1 MPKKSIVRDAIR
13 AQKDMNDR
21 NNKIRLRRAL
31 TLLELV
37 LAMVMITIIFAAVL
51 PQFAMMGHSWDSKQ
65 GSAEALQNG
74 RVLMDHISRNLSE
87 AVRITAVSEAD
98 DSGGYIEFEDNDGNI
113 MRYDLSDNYVRYG
126 PVGNVS
132 DLAGITSLTFTCYD
146 ACDLDNPVASVE
158 DLNNIRAIK
167 VDATFVNSASVGED
181 KTFTTMVYLRTNGDT
196 QDCWQHQ
203 DIGSVAAAGSA
214 SSTACAWTILGS
226 GANIWG
232 TTDAFHYVYLS
243 LSGDGQITA
252 RVVSMT
258 NTNAWARA
266 GVMIRETLTA
276 TSKHAMIVVTPSNGI
291 SFQRRTSTGGT
302 STATAGSAVTAPY
315 WVKLTRVG
323 NTLTGYESS
332 NGSTWTQVGTDTV
345 TMVTDVYVG
354 LAVTSHN
361 DGTLCTAVFDNIS
374 FAAAGLA
381 YSTFSETKGA
391 SDGTSLA
398 VSRPTVSS
406 GNLLIAA
413 VATDGDTSA
422 SIAAPSG
429 WTLIDRGCYSSAVT
443 LGAWYKIA
451 TGSEPASYTFSWTGS
466 QQSYGWI
473 MRFTGHNAS
482 SPINTSS
489 ATGGSSSTPTSPAV
503 TTTVANCM
511 ILRLGAFDDGDINV
525 DAPGLSGHT
534 AITMDSSSATT
545 GGVAYWKLDETSGT
559 TAADSSGSGNNGTLV
574 NMTPASDWVAGHVN
588 GGLDFDG
595 SNDYVNCGNNS
606 SLRITSNITVAAW
619 IKTRDCGNGEYNP
632 YVTKGDHSYGLQHRH
647 SNELEFFI
655 YDSSSSNWYPAKYAV
670 TSSFNNVWHHLAGTY
685 NGSQV
690 KLYVDGV
697 LRATNNHT
705 GSIAS
710 STYNVELGRCAE
722 DTSRLYNGVLDS
734 VRIYNRALS
743 AAEITQ
749 LYQWTGDDGIVSGGA
764 GYVMQPAAGSS
775 GTSTFTLRSSN
786 EARMLTIAIAPSD
799 TEDTVDA
806 CCQDNII
813 P

>member
-1 MPKKSIVRDAIR
+1 
-13 AQKDMNDR
+13 MNNR
-21 NNKIRLRRAL
+21 NDKILFRRAL

-37 LAMVMITIIFAAVL
+37 LAMVMVTIIFAAVL
-51 PQFAMMGHSWDSKQ
+51 PQFAMMGHSWDIKE

-113 MRYDLSDNYVRYG
+113 MRYQLNDNYVEYG
-126 PVGNVS
+126 PVGDLS
-132 DLAGITSLTFTCYD
+132 DLAGIVISLTFTCYD
-146 ACDLDNPVASVE
+146 ACDLDNPVESVA
-158 DLNNIRAIK
+158 DLNNIRAVK
-167 VDATFVNSASVGED
+167 VEAVFINSASMGQD
-181 KTFTTMVYLRTNGDT
+181 KNFTTMIYLRTNGDT

-214 SSTACAWTILGS
+214 SSTACAWTVLGS

-232 TTDAFHYVYLS
+232 TTDAFHYVYQS
-243 LSGDGQITA
+243 LSGDGQIIA

-276 TSKHAMIVVTPSNGI
+276 TSKHAMIVVTPGNGI

-302 STATAGSAVTAPY
+302 STATGGSAVTAPY

-345 TMVTDVYVG
+345 TMATDVYIG

-374 FAAAGLA
+374 YAADALA
-381 YSTFSETKGA
+381 YNSFSETKGA
-391 SDGTSLA
+391 SDATSLA
-398 VSRPTVSS
+398 VSRPAVSA

-422 SIAAPSG
+422 SITAPSG
-429 WTLIDRGCYSSAVT
+429 WTLINRGSYNSEVT

-451 TGSEPASYTFSWTGS
+451 TGTEPASYTFSWTGN

-503 TTTVANCM
+503 TTTVANCL
-511 ILRLGAFDDGDINV
+511 ILRLGAFDNGDINV

-534 AITMDSSSATT
+534 AVTMDSSSATS
-545 GGVAYWKLDETSGT
+545 GLVGYWKLDESSGAT

-574 NMTPASDWVAGHVN
+574 NMTPASDWVTGHIG

-619 IKTRDCGNGEYNP
+619 VKTRDCGNGQYNP
-632 YVTKGDHSYGLQHRH
+632 YVTKGDHSYGLQHRQT
-647 SNELEFFI
+647 NRLEFFI
-655 YDSSSSNWYPAKYAV
+655 YHSGNWYPVQYAV
-670 TSSFNNVWHHLAGTY
+670 TSSFNNVWHHVAGTY
-685 NGSQV
+685 NGSRV

-749 LYQWTGDDGIVSGGA
+749 LYGWAGDDGIVSGGA
-764 GYVMQPAAGSS
+764 GYVVQPAAGSS

-786 EARMLTIAIAPSD
+786 EARTLTIAIEPNDAD
-799 TEDTVDA
+799 NGDMA